1 VSCPAVQ
8 PRNATSSTGAMK
20 RGSGHRSMTLV
31 EAVRNTQPQPRC
43 AGRTGVVFVCTSAV
57 HKSRQGFPRRPMSLR
72 LRRGLPR
79 RAVLERSPSLLATGR
94 TAYIFTRRSMRCPMS
109 GPAIPDAR
117 DAVTG
122 NDAHQVSVAVLNV
135 NCATDGLCALTCP
148 RRAVAR
154 RASVPQGIDD
164 LRTTAPRHH
173 GPCPSD

>member
-1 VSCPAVQ
+1 
-8 PRNATSSTGAMK
+8 MK

-94 TAYIFTRRSMRCPMS
+94 TAHILRGGRCVACMS

-117 DAVTG
+117 E
-122 NDAHQVSVAVLNV
+122 SVAGDDADQASVTVLW
-135 NCATDGLCALTCP
+135 TKLI
-148 RRAVAR
+148 AR
-154 RASVPQGIDD
+154 RRYLPVLLMATKPID
-164 LRTTAPRHH
+164 LRQ
-173 GPCPSD
+173 